1 MKRLSMK
8 HITLCLLCVGM
19 TFCAVAGFST
29 HAAAASPEQMYE
41 GSIKI
46 ISEQQSLASLAKIS
60 LVDAVQAALAATPG
74 QAMKAELENEN
85 DYLVYGVEIVGAD
98 GKITDVKIDAGNG
111 KILKVEAKAEEHS
124 DNDKEDAHEN
134 NHDNENESTNN

>member
-1 MKRLSMK
+1 MKRLSRK
-8 HITLCLLCVGM
+8 PITLCLLCVGM

-46 ISEQQSLASLAKIS
+46 SSEEQSLASLAKIS
-60 LVDAVQAALAATPG
+60 LMDAVQAALAATPG
-74 QAMKAELENEN
+74 QAIRAELENEN

-98 GKITDVKIDAGNG
+98 GKTTDVKIDAGNG
-111 KILKVEAKAEEHS
+111 KVLASEIDSENHQ
-124 DNDKEDAHEN
+124 DNDDDNED
-134 NHDNENESTNN
+134 NHDTEDND